1 MIIIIYLKNVN
12 NLTCMLIM
20 CLLVSV
26 QHAVP
31 ELILI
36 YAHAVTTCLCCESE
50 LRLLNQIR

>member
-1 MIIIIYLKNVN
+1 
-12 NLTCMLIM
+12 M

-31 ELILI
+31 ELILM